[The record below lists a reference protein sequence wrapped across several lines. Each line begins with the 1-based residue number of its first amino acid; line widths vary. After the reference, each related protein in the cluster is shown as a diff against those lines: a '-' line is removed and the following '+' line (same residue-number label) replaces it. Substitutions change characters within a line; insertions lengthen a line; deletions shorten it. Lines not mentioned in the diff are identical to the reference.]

1 VTRAKPAEVVSPEH
15 MAAMLLRVRDGTIS
29 GKTAKDVLW
38 IMAFIRQQLDEDDLP
53 PNLVDMIIGN
63 FDFQQINNPD
73 EILGLV
79 WNVLLKNPE
88 QVRQYLD
95 GKERVYGFFVG
106 QAMKLSGG
114 RANPKMLNEI
124 LLEQLAAEGLNQWL
138 RD

>member
-1 VTRAKPAEVVSPEH
+1 